1 MPRIIDLPS
10 ISADSADSA
19 DWLILYNVDAA
30 SNDAVNKIR
39 VDQLAT
45 LTAGVAAYGDSDVAV
60 YLANSDSANP
70 IQVGQMVIDSD
81 LVVQGDLRVLG
92 TTTTVNSANL
102 SVSDKLLILADSALT
117 PTDADGGGIQLN
129 GANATLL
136 YQQSD
141 DTWNFNKNLE
151 YPNRYSL
158 TDTDSLNEGTTNL
171 YYSSARFDSDLTNA
185 DSSITSS
192 QLASAVSLIIY
203 DSAGSAI
210 KTLYGAGV

>member
-19 DWLILYNVDAA
+19 DWLILYNVDA
-30 SNDAVNKIR
+30 SSTDAVNKIR
-39 VDQLAT
+39 VDQLAE

-92 TTTTVNSANL
+92 TTTTISSSNL
-102 SVSDKLLILADSALT
+102 SVTNKLLILADSALV

-129 GANATLL
+129 GADATLL
-136 YQQSD
+136 YQQSN

-158 TDTDSLNEGTTNL
+158 VDTDSLNEGATNL
-171 YYSSARFDSDLTNA
+171 YYSSAKFDSDLTNA

-203 DSAGSAI
+203 DSTGSAI